1 MVTGTT
7 EVDVV
12 QENFLVP
19 VGLFDGTVHVEDDL
33 VGQAFCLEPY
43 RFIVWAGSSTRSGSS
58 VR

>member
-43 RFIVWAGSSTRSGSS
+43 
-58 VR
+58 